1 MRLRRREFVQRVLAA
16 SGVLAWKPVDLPGL
30 MLDQPPAAPGV
41 DRVLVMFKCHLD
53 VGFTD
58 TQARVIRK
66 YFDQYFPQAMQV
78 AAAMRQSGEDRYV
91 WTTGSWLL
99 YEYLE
104 QTTSE
109 QRKRMDQAVAAGDV
123 AWHALPFN
131 WQTEMLDRSMIVG
144 ALGLSQSLDRRYGR
158 TTTGAKM
165 TDVPGHSRGLI
176 GPLAENGVK
185 FLDIG
190 VNSASTPPAVPS
202 LFVWKDP
209 AGDSLIMMYH
219 HKAYGGV
226 VLVPGSNLAV
236 SVQVRN
242 DNSGPHSIGE
252 LKEIYAQLRRQ
263 FPNAKVTASNLTEI
277 ANAVD
282 PYRSQL
288 PILTQEIG
296 DTWIYGVPSDPVKV
310 ARYREICRLRREW
323 LAQGQFRAADP
334 TDLALLRRLLLAAE
348 HTWGVDNKRLGDYD
362 HYKPKDLAKVLDRP
376 AFKVAEASW
385 AEKRKN
391 IDDAIASLPET
402 LRNEANRHIRGL
414 QPTEPEHGQLEA
426 HQAGSEIETAHF
438 VLTLDAKTG
447 AISRLGSKK
456 TGLEWASPEHPLAL
470 FSYQTL
476 SKADYDRFLASYVV
490 LKTWWSPQDFGKP
503 NIDHFGAQS
512 RVWLPSLAGCWSGK
526 VAEGY
531 RVVAAMHIDDVKG
544 ARSGLVAWPQRLYLE
559 LLLPDAEPLVQISFW
574 WFDKPANRLPEAMWL
589 SFLPQTA
596 ESQGWMLE
604 KVDQQISPFDVVR
617 GGNRHMH
624 ALTGAI
630 HYKESRSALTIE
642 TLDAPVVALGEKSPI
657 AYSDQQPKIAKGI
670 HFSLFNNAWGTNY
683 VQWFGE
689 NMRFRFVFR
698 V

>member
-1 MRLRRREFVQRVLAA
+1 LRRREFVKRILAA
-16 SGVLAWKPVDLPGL
+16 SGVLTSRPVHLRGL
-30 MLDQPPAAPGV
+30 ILDQEPASLEV
-41 DRVLVMFKCHLD
+41 ERVLVMFKCHLD

-58 TQARVIRK
+58 TQAHVMRK
-66 YFDQYFPQAMQV
+66 YFDQYYPQAMQV

-104 QTTSE
+104 QATPE
-109 QRKRMDQAVAAGDV
+109 QRRRMDQAVAAGDV
-123 AWHALPFN
+123 AWHALPFT
-131 WQTEMLDRSMIVG
+131 WQTEMLDRSLIVG
-144 ALGLSQSLDRRYGR
+144 ALGLSQSLDRRYRR

-209 AGDSLIMMYH
+209 AGDSLIVMYH
-219 HKAYGGV
+219 HKEYGGLV
-226 VLVPGSNLAV
+226 QVPGSKLAV

-242 DNSGPHSIGE
+242 DNGGPHSIDE
-252 LKEIYAQLRRQ
+252 LRKIYAQLRRR

-282 PYRSQL
+282 PFRTQL
-288 PILTQEIG
+288 PTVTQEIG

-310 ARYREICRLRREW
+310 ARYREVCRLRREW
-323 LAQGQFRAADP
+323 IAQGQFRTADP

-362 HYKPKDLAKVLDRP
+362 HYKPKDLSEVLDKP

-391 IDDAIASLPET
+391 IDIAISSLPET
-402 LRNEANRHIRGL
+402 LRDQTNRRIREL
-414 QPTEPEHGQLEA
+414 QPTEPERGGLQA
-426 HQAGSEIETAHF
+426 HQAGSEIETTNF

-447 AISRLGSKK
+447 AISRLRSKK
-456 TGLEWASPEHPLAL
+456 TGREWASPEHPLAL

-476 SKADYDRFLASYVV
+476 SKTDYDRFLASYVV

-512 RVWLPSLAGCWSGK
+512 RVWLPTLSDYWSGK
-526 VAEGY
+526 VADGY
-531 RVVAAMHIDDVKG
+531 RILASMHIDDAES
-544 ARSGLVAWPQRLYLE
+544 ARSGIVAWPQRLYLE
-559 LLLPDAEPLVQISFW
+559 LLLPDAEPEVRIRFL
-574 WFDKPANRLPEAMWL
+574 WFDKAANRLPEAMWL
-589 SFLPQTA
+589 SFLPQTP
-596 ESQGWMLE
+596 EPRGWILE
-604 KVDQQISPFDVVR
+604 KVDQQVSPFDVVH

-624 ALTGAI
+624 ALSGAI
-630 HYKESRSALTIE
+630 HYKDTDSDLVIQ

-657 AYSDQQPKIAKGI
+657 AYSDEEPNIAKGI

-689 NMRFRFVFR
+689 DMCFRFVLR